1 MQDFWVTAIF
11 FFLWLVSSAGWA
23 KGLADV
29 KTSLAMDFIMKLI
42 PACDMHAVHIDGI
55 KCTVGGLAMSRLNV
69 SVVFGFLNFI
79 LWGGNLWF
87 AYKET
92 PWHSSPPLADPS
104 KPGQGQQPARGV
116 SSTPSFGS

>member
-11 FFLWLVSSAGWA
+11 FFLWLVSSSGWA

-29 KTSLAMDFIMKLI
+29 KASLAMDFIMKLI
-42 PACDMHAVHIDGI
+42 PACRSLGFNCV
-55 KCTVGGLAMSRLNV
+55 VEGLSMSRLNV

-92 PWHSSPPLADPS
+92 PWHSSPPLTAPS
-104 KPGQGQQPARGV
+104 QPSQGQPARGV